1 MLTFW
6 PAFEIKYAFVI
17 YFVVA
22 GAGDVSLAL
31 SVYYFNILKGFC
43 IGFFYFVPSS
53 SSLEIACLCVS
64 GCDSFS
70 QSMSHHRKYG
80 ECQAVYNFPLWKHTA
95 GSNQQQ
101 HQQYAGIHKRM
112 LENDE
117 RWTIRIYA
125 HHHTHILR
133 HMLNM
138 YGAVAVAVQESCAHI
153 LINSP
158 YQIACHG
165 WIFPL
170 VGSNWIFIDFSIA
183 KFGINFDH

>member
-1 MLTFW
+1 MQRGLNEGLEKESSNGSKQTETMLTFW

-22 GAGDVSLAL
+22 GAGGVSLAL

-53 SSLEIACLCVS
+53 SSLEIACLCLS

-95 GSNQQQ
+95 ESNQQQ

-117 RWTIRIYA
+117 RYAYMHTIT
-125 HHHTHILR
+125 HTYLDT
-133 HMLNM
+133 
-138 YGAVAVAVQESCAHI
+138 C
-153 LINSP
+153 LI
-158 YQIACHG
+158 CTV
-165 WIFPL
+165 L
-170 VGSNWIFIDFSIA
+170 
-183 KFGINFDH
+183 